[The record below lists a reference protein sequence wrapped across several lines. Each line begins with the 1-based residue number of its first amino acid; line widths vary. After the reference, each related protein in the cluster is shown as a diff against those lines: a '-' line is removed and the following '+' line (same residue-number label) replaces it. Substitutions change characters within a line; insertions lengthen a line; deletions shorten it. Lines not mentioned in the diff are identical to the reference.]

1 VRLLAF
7 LGSLD
12 TRPTASYICVTQI
25 YVPQECKLDEL
36 RGPPTHIR
44 RHNDGIRFASSN
56 LTAA

>member
-1 VRLLAF
+1 MRLLAF

-12 TRPTASYICVTQI
+12 TSPSASYICETQI

>member
-12 TRPTASYICVTQI
+12 TSPTASYICETQI

-36 RGPPTHIR
+36 RGPQLTFR